1 MIIDDITRFS
11 DLQEVAD
18 AMAGKYAKDYQK
30 DYKLTLVKN
39 VCMINTVTDCTI
51 KNLPDHYAFSYH
63 DDDGWHTVNENINE
77 ISVKGVSCFFFTI
90 KNT

>member
-63 DDDGWHTVNENINE
+63 DDNGWHTVNENINE